1 MIYFG
6 GEQAFYRND
15 DVVLTSV
22 EVTRVDGLKIP
33 GSIDFT
39 NQLFGAGSVIDD
51 LDELKVTLGDGNDSF
66 TIKNTPL
73 TKFNL
78 VTGSGDDQIAVRKIR
93 SETSV
98 DSGSGDDK
106 LYVGSFAGFWDT
118 DKGDRLGYRMIPWYQ
133 RLIYQFSG

>member
-1 MIYFG
+1 MG
-6 GEQAFYRND
+6 GEQAYRND

-22 EVTRVDGLKIP
+22 EVTRVDELNIP
-33 GSIDFT
+33 GSIDHT

-51 LDELKVTLGDGNDSF
+51 LDEIQSYLGDGNDSF

-106 LYVGSFAGFWDT
+106 IMQVLSQV
-118 DKGDRLGYRMIPWYQ
+118 
-133 RLIYQFSG
+133 SGIQIKVIAQI